1 MESFSE
7 LRKKYKAEID
17 EMCLMDDN
25 FMSAVLQDKACC
37 ELVLRIILKRDDI
50 EVIECKTQY
59 SVTNL
64 HGRAVRLDVFA
75 RDKTGAYLN
84 IEVQR
89 NDKDAVPQRARYNSS
104 LIDANVVKKGTEFKD
119 LPETYVIFITENDIL
134 GNGLPLYTVNRT
146 IAETGEIF
154 DDKSHIIYVNSQ
166 ITDDTALGKLMS
178 DFKCKNP
185 EQMHY
190 EVLSDA
196 SKLTKEREDEKG
208 MCKIIDD
215 IVQRECKEVEKKACI
230 ETALRMI
237 EKGKYSVEE
246 IAEMSNLP
254 VSEVEELIKKRSA

>member
-1 MESFSE
+1 MENFAE

-37 ELVLRIILKRDDI
+37 ELVLRIILNRDDI
-50 EVIECKTQY
+50 EVLECKTQY
-59 SVTNL
+59 SLSNL

-75 RDKTGAYLN
+75 KDKNGEYMN

-89 NDKDAVPQRARYNSS
+89 NDKDAVPQRARFNSS
-104 LIDANVVKKGTEFKD
+104 LIDANVVEKGSEFKD
-119 LPETYVIFITENDIL
+119 LPETYIIFITENDIL
-134 GNGLPLYTVNRT
+134 GKGLPLYTINRT

-166 ITDDTALGKLMS
+166 ITDDTALGRLMS
-178 DFKCKNP
+178 DFKCKKP
-185 EQMHY
+185 EEMNY
-190 EVLSDA
+190 DVLSDIT
-196 SKLTKEREDEKG
+196 KITKEREDEKG

-215 IVQRECKEVEKKACI
+215 IVQRECKKARI
-230 ETALRMI
+230 DTAIRMI
-237 EKGKYSVEE
+237 DEGIFTVEQ
-246 IAEMSNLP
+246 IAKISNLS

>member
-7 LRKKYKAEID
+7 LRRKYKAEID

-50 EVIECKTQY
+50 EVIESKTQY

-75 RDKTGAYLN
+75 RDKNGEYLN

-89 NDKDAVPQRARYNSS
+89 NDKDAVPQRARFNSS
-104 LIDANVVKKGTEFKD
+104 LIDANVVEKGTEFKD

-134 GNGLPLYTVNRT
+134 GKGLPLYTVDR
-146 IAETGEIF
+146 IVRETNEIF

-190 EVLSDA
+190 DVLSDA
-196 SKLTKEREDEKG
+196 AKLTKEREDERG

-215 IVQRECKEVEKKACI
+215 IVQRESKEIKKKERI
-230 ETALRMI
+230 DTALRMI
-237 EKGKYSVEE
+237 DEGIFTVEQ
-246 IAEMSNLP
+246 IVKISNLS

>member
-37 ELVLRIILKRDDI
+37 ELVLRIILNRDDI
-50 EVIECKTQY
+50 EVLECETQY

-64 HGRAVRLDVFA
+64 HGRAVRLDVLA
-75 RDKTGAYLN
+75 KDKTGAYLN

-89 NDKDAVPQRARYNSS
+89 NDKDAVPVRARFNSS
-104 LIDANVVKKGTEFKD
+104 LIDTNVVEKGAEFKD
-119 LPETYVIFITENDIL
+119 LPETYVIFITEKDIL
-134 GNGLPLYTVNRT
+134 GKGLPLYTINRV

-185 EQMHY
+185 DEMNY
-190 EVLSDA
+190 YVLSDIT
-196 SKLTKEREDEKG
+196 KITKEREDEKG

-215 IVQRECKEVEKKACI
+215 IAQRERKEERI
-230 ETALRMI
+230 DTALRMI

-246 IAEMSNLP
+246 IAEMSNLS